1 MVCRL
6 QLYSQ
11 PLTTSGAAIV
21 PAGFY
26 NAWRGQGFAATV
38 LARLEGIIASS
49 HVSQEALTIYVTGT
63 MVWPGAVGFV

>member
-1 MVCRL
+1 MGVVVL
-6 QLYSQ
+6 L
-11 PLTTSGAAIV
+11 
-21 PAGFY
+21 AGFY